1 MERTNQHYLLPSNTP
16 AHTIYLFIDYRCS
29 EEHYSDQVSLSNYNI
44 ADDKKLNKYCTSPHL
59 PNYILQDSPIISESD
74 FFRVTFKSGMDGS
87 GTGFRAVYKFIEPGQ
102 LFYGMTFVVVFF

>member
-1 MERTNQHYLLPSNTP
+1 MDHKPTNPLYLVP
-16 AHTIYLFIDYRCS
+16 ANITAFTISPLIDYRCS

-87 GTGFRAVYKFIEPGQ
+87 GTGFWAVYKFIEPGQ
-102 LFYGMTFVVVFF
+102 